1 MNKIEFLYNK
11 DKYQGIDSS
20 KALSH
25 YGILG
30 QKWGQRRWQNADGT
44 FNEAG
49 KERYFGPSGTT
60 KKNKLENQKIGGFG
74 FREIRENRDR
84 EYNLYSQNDQNS
96 SFDPDKRIVPGT
108 NYSSNTAYDP
118 DKRLG
123 LDFLG
128 DTKIGSTT
136 LGFDKRGKAYYIND
150 KYQNADGTL
159 TKKGLKML
167 KKGKNIED
175 FADAELYEKSKM
187 TPEEIDAYDEKK
199 YWNPVREI
207 DNKIQTTKELKGKDI
222 TDEEF
227 KTILNDTT
235 SMYELRQDH
244 SKRQEYNDVGD
255 LTLLALKKAGWLDND
270 ATPGNDDSRF
280 WALNEDQTIG
290 LGALADLYY
299 KGYSKDYI
307 KQFIDKTEKMTND
320 DFDKYPGAW
329 EISYATDY
337 DEGKKFVD
345 ALFSKDDTNIDR
357 FGSQPDQKIGS
368 IFNKKNVS
376 YSDPKYNP
384 YINEENKMWD
394 NVKEQQGKNWAKDK
408 ELVDYLAGKE
418 LKYYSEDPIIS
429 EYYSNIKADIAN
441 KMKEK
446 YPSMNPNTIRM
457 NTLHDENEPFVSGY
471 DGQEELRE
479 QYKELHEKAM
489 KYPPRSAKRVKFE
502 GEAAL
507 ANAKEELNQ
516 KKIEE
521 ELNEN
526 VEKYIKENKNN
537 ILQDIDR
544 IRGKIKD
551 INIVDDFGDYYVTRA
566 LEEHNKKKYNNFNEK
581 GLKDLSDDEWDDVKN
596 IARAEYEDDISRRNK
611 LFNDQKIGSINS
623 KEDAKAN
630 KEAVKMLADLN
641 DKDYRKRAETLQK
654 LYDDPRF
661 EEQRNNV
668 DKAIKEKF
676 KDDFDELEKTYG
688 DFDKVENEYL
698 ALAGLNRA
706 LMDDGGK
713 MEDISYMPRLY
724 LYDDLNQGS
733 LTAES
738 IWAYDNGIDDSW
750 DRWEKMVN
758 KENSTRDELL
768 SSLSND
774 GSYNSKVLSK
784 LDDETKKDIVDHI
797 YNYKSV
803 PSSYW
808 TLYNAGDTSKSE
820 YDSVKDTTL
829 KEAREISKKL
839 SSSCGSDASGWAL
852 LNKAVNNLNLGGKD
866 YTELTQ
872 ADWDRINAEIN
883 SLKR

>member
-1 MNKIEFLYNK
+1 LNKIEFLYNK

-60 KKNKLENQKIGGFG
+60 KKNKEEIEKIGEKYTKEQLRFQKYIAASEGFNLKYQRANG
-74 FREIRENRDR
+74 LLTEKGQKLLEAAMNGDEKALNKLNKKISPEW
-84 EYNLYSQNDQNS
+84 YNKVVS
-96 SFDPDKRIVPGT
+96 DPDK
-108 NYSSNTAYDP
+108 NTKEFFKELITKNKQNEAYDNEGVE
-118 DKRLG
+118 G
-123 LDFLG
+123 LD
-128 DTKIGSTT
+128 
-136 LGFDKRGKAYYIND
+136 
-150 KYQNADGTL
+150 
-159 TKKGLKML
+159 
-167 KKGKNIED
+167 KNI
-175 FADAELYEKSKM
+175 K
-187 TPEEIDAYDEKK
+187 
-199 YWNPVREI
+199 V
-207 DNKIQTTKELKGKDI
+207 TKNLKGKDI
-222 TDEEF
+222 SDEEF
-227 KTILNDTT
+227 DKITKDTFKSVHDLSQKDYDEIADLGLYRMIQNGSLGNDT
-235 SMYELRQDH
+235 
-244 SKRQEYNDVGD
+244 KPGD
-255 LTLLALKKAGWLDND
+255 EG
-270 ATPGNDDSRF
+270 SREWF
-280 WALNEDQTIG
+280 MEEDQTIG
-290 LGALADLYY
+290 YPQIVDFYR
-299 KGYSKDYI
+299 KGYSKDYVEKYLQKI
-307 KQFIDKTEKMTND
+307 NDRDISIYDAEELGLSPDLIERSYWPGSAID
-320 DFDKYPGAW
+320 
-329 EISYATDY
+329 
-337 DEGKKFVD
+337 
-345 ALFSKDDTNIDR
+345 NIYNN
-357 FGSQPDQKIGS
+357 GSQDQKIG
-368 IFNKKNVS
+368 
-376 YSDPKYNP
+376 
-384 YINEENKMWD
+384 
-394 NVKEQQGKNWAKDK
+394 
-408 ELVDYLAGKE
+408 
-418 LKYYSEDPIIS
+418 
-429 EYYSNIKADIAN
+429 
-441 KMKEK
+441 
-446 YPSMNPNTIRM
+446 
-457 NTLHDENEPFVSGY
+457 
-471 DGQEELRE
+471 
-479 QYKELHEKAM
+479 
-489 KYPPRSAKRVKFE
+489 
-502 GEAAL
+502 
-507 ANAKEELNQ
+507 
-516 KKIEE
+516 
-521 ELNEN
+521 
-526 VEKYIKENKNN
+526 
-537 ILQDIDR
+537 
-544 IRGKIKD
+544 
-551 INIVDDFGDYYVTRA
+551 
-566 LEEHNKKKYNNFNEK
+566 
-581 GLKDLSDDEWDDVKN
+581 GL
-596 IARAEYEDDISRRNK
+596 
-611 LFNDQKIGSINS
+611 NS

-641 DKDYRKRAETLQK
+641 DKDYRKRAEMLDK
-654 LYDDPRF
+654 LYNGSQF

-768 SSLSND
+768 NSLSND

-784 LDDETKKDIVDHI
+784 LDDETKKDIVDHV